1 MKRVSSLQNDYY
13 PNLEQVILKKIL
25 SGAVTLPELQQF
37 SEFTNLPDEVELY
50 ELIDELYDD
59 TDLFD
64 AEDFEE
70 MLSERDED
78 LDDPEI
84 EFVRQFY
91 ELNKS
96 EDKNSDTRNGKL
108 NILLPQLMEVKK
120 EWLQRSFIPDANR
133 TVRLTYG
140 YKSVLPI
147 IFLKKWVLIFNR
159 FYY

>member
-1 MKRVSSLQNDYY
+1 M
-13 PNLEQVILKKIL
+13 
-25 SGAVTLPELQQF
+25 
-37 SEFTNLPDEVELY
+37 ELY

-59 TDLFD
+59 TDLID

-120 EWLQRSFIPDANR
+120 EWLA
-133 TVRLTYG
+133 
-140 YKSVLPI
+140 KI
-147 IFLKKWVLIFNR
+147 I
-159 FYY
+159 YS